1 MKKFKVNRLQQLIM
15 VVLIYLGISLYVN
28 AQQDTINSEEQ
39 EFNQDE
45 LSEQNFIDGEFT
57 EEDVIYPSSE
67 TVETNDADLFNEANS
82 KRASN
87 RIAVFQR
94 CVKAIIG
101 SDSPVDNK
109 RQEIDSQ
116 CQVQRQ
122 QIVESLPKDLREFML
137 LNMDRRID
145 MVIRNMKEAQTV
157 IEETAEDID
166 DAMDELSTDSDTT
179 VD

>member
-1 MKKFKVNRLQQLIM
+1 MKNFKLNRLKQLTIA
-15 VVLIYLGISLYVN
+15 VLIYLGLSLYAN
-28 AQQDTINSEEQ
+28 AQQDTINSVEQ

-45 LSEQNFIDGEFT
+45 LSEENFIDGEFS
-57 EEDVIYPSSE
+57 EEDDIYLSS
-67 TVETNDADLFNEANS
+67 ETNDADVFNEANS
-82 KRASN
+82 KQASN

-101 SDSPVDNK
+101 SDSLVDNK

-122 QIVESLPKDLREFML
+122 QIVKSLPKDLREFML

-166 DAMDELSTDSDTT
+166 DAMDKLSTGNDTT
-179 VD
+179 IE